1 MPEATMKSA
10 SNLDFSPS
18 RREFAVVGAAATLYS
33 GSAVAAPL
41 ADNFKPAKAAPLK
54 VKADGKLFRP
64 EKGEHPG
71 LVMYASAAAT
81 ASANA
86 AVAHQLASQGWA
98 VLLVE
103 TGAIDDPTR
112 ITRETRAHV
121 EYLVAQPGVS
131 GSVAHATY
139 GDSKMH
145 GFTLR
150 NVSAA
155 QPSLSLAS
163 REQRRSAAVCNV
175 LFAAPGALLA
185 KDQARIE
192 SLNSAAR
199 AMYRRA
205 A

>member
-1 MPEATMKSA
+1 MTKATIKPA
-10 SNLDFSPS
+10 KNLVLNPS
-18 RREFAVVGAAATLYS
+18 RRQFAALGAVAAVCS

-41 ADNFKPAKAAPLK
+41 AKSAKSRKTGSLK
-54 VKADGKLFRP
+54 VKVESNLFRP
-64 EKGEHPG
+64 ELGEHPG
-71 LVMYASAAAT
+71 LVMYASAVAAK
-81 ASANA
+81 SANA

-103 TGAIDDPTR
+103 HGAVTDPR
-112 ITRETRAHV
+112 GITRETRAHV
-121 EYLVAQPGVS
+121 ESLVAQPGVARP
-131 GSVAHATY
+131 VAHATH

-145 GFTLR
+145 GFILR
-150 NVSAA
+150 SVSAA

-163 REQRRSAAVCNV
+163 REERQSAAVCNV

-185 KDQARIE
+185 KDRARLE

-199 AMYRRA
+199 AVYRRA